1 VNIPHNVKCLPSWVN
16 RIPFFKKTGGV
27 ALYPYIFLN
36 TISYTDLL
44 TKNPKPKTLYALI
57 HEQEH
62 IRRAKAKEPILW
74 ILLYVFSPSFRV
86 NEELEADREAMK
98 YWKSQGLEYDFDLR
112 ARSLSSYLYLW
123 PTSQKEA
130 KQKLLKIWSEI

>member
-1 VNIPHNVKCLPSWVN
+1 MIPKNVRRIPSWIN
-16 RIPFFKKTGGV
+16 RIPLLKHTGGL

-36 TISYTDLL
+36 AIFYNDLL
-44 TKNPKPKTLYALI
+44 SKNPKPKTVYALT

-62 IRRAKAKEPILW
+62 IKRAKAKGAFLW

-98 YWKSQGLEYDFDLR
+98 YWKKLHLTFDFDLH
-112 ARSLSSYLYLW
+112 AKFLSGYMYLW
-123 PTSQKEA
+123 PISQNEA
-130 KQKLLKIWSEI
+130 KQKLLKIWGMI